1 MPESSRQAPNPL
13 TPTLSPPGR
22 GRLAAHRYRLGLFF
36 LFLLL
41 AIPAAAQPTPF
52 PAGTV
57 EIAYGAD
64 ARQRL
69 DFTPAARPGA
79 PLVVFIH
86 GGAWSMGDMAMAGH
100 MAVHFHDKGDA
111 FASLDYRLVPEANP
125 QQQAEDVAAA
135 LARLLADAPRLGID
149 RGRVMIIG
157 HSAGAHLA
165 ALVGTDPFYLA
176 AHRLPISAIEGVVLL
191 DGAGYDVAAQLRSA
205 GPLLRSLYHR
215 AFGDDPAFQA
225 RVSPMLHA
233 AAPNAGRFLILH
245 IASRADSG
253 AQSVRLGALLNAAGT
268 PAEVESVEGSHAD
281 IFRGFG
287 QPGHRATELTDAFAE
302 ALFGH

>member
-1 MPESSRQAPNPL
+1 MRAIL
-13 TPTLSPPGR
+13 LLLS
-22 GRLAAHRYRLGLFF
+22 
-36 LFLLL
+36 LLL
-41 AIPAAAQPTPF
+41 AAPVAAQPTPF
-52 PAGTV
+52 PAGTI

-69 DFTPAARPGA
+69 DFTPASRLGA

-100 MAVHFHDKGDA
+100 MAAHFHALGDA
-111 FASLDYRLVPEANP
+111 FASVDYRLVPQADP

-135 LARLLADAPRLGID
+135 LARLLGDAPRLGID
-149 RGRVMIIG
+149 RSRLMIVG

-165 ALVGTDPFYLA
+165 ALVGTDPAYLA
-176 AHRLPISAIEGVVLL
+176 AHHLPISAIRGVVLL
-191 DGAGYDVAAQLRSA
+191 DGAGYDVAAQLRFA

-225 RVSPMLHA
+225 RVSPLLQA
-233 AAPNAGRFLILH
+233 AAPNAGSFLILH

-268 PAEVESVEGSHAD
+268 PARVESVEGSHAD
-281 IFRGFG
+281 IFRRFG

-302 ALFGH
+302 ALFRR